1 MPDPRTRLHRPL
13 GTGALAAAVAVVA
26 ALAAPAAAPAQ
37 LSFGGPTNFAV
48 GGDPQSVAVGDFNGD
63 ADPDLAVGN
72 TSSDTI
78 TILLGGAGG
87 DFTVATTFNAGDF
100 PVHVAVGDFDGDGH
114 LDLAVA
120 NATSDSV
127 SIFLGEG
134 DGSFGAATDI
144 PSDFAT

>member
-1 MPDPRTRLHRPL
+1 MADPRTRLHRPL

-48 GGDPQSVAVGDFNGD
+48 DQDPMSVAVGDFNGD
-63 ADPDLAVGN
+63 ADPDLAVGSTN
-72 TSSDTI
+72 SDTV

-87 DFTVATTFNAGDF
+87 DFTEASTLNTGDY
-100 PVHVAVGDFDGDGH
+100 PAYVAVGDFDGDSH

-120 NATSDSV
+120 NAISDSV
-127 SIFLGEG
+127 
-134 DGSFGAATDI
+134 
-144 PSDFAT
+144 